1 MIIIVDCFGGD
12 HAPLE
17 ILKGCSY
24 AIKEYDLDV
33 LLTGDKDIINS
44 ICKEYNISMN
54 RMNIVHTTEVISIED
69 DPLNIIK
76 SKSNSSMAVGLK
88 LLSEGKGDAF
98 LSAGSTG
105 ALVVGGNFIIKRIK
119 GIKRASLAPIIPNDN
134 GCYILLDAGANIECR
149 PEMIFQFAIMGD
161 IYMKK
166 ILHLSDPKVGLVN
179 IGEEPSKGGDLQIQ
193 SYSLLENGNF
203 NFIGNIEPR
212 DIPLGRAEII
222 VCDGF
227 TGNVILK
234 LTEGLGKSIA
244 YILKNIFYSNWITK
258 IAAILVKNKLDYF
271 KSKMDYTEY
280 GGAPLLGLRK
290 PVIKAHGSSNA
301 KAIKNAIKQAKE
313 FVDKNVIKE
322 IESSI

>member
-244 YILKNIFYSNWITK
+244 YNLKKIFYSNWITK